1 MAKQLVDRAFAALA
15 DPTRRAMVERL
26 AGGEATV
33 GQLAAPFEMALPTI
47 SKHLKVLERARLIAR
62 RIEGRVHWIRLEREG
77 MEVVT
82 DWIEFH
88 QTFWSEGTAR
98 IDAALTARLE
108 EESDERRRKR

>member
-1 MAKQLVDRAFAALA
+1 
-15 DPTRRAMVERL
+15 MVEQL

-77 MEVVT
+77 LEPAT
-82 DWIEFH
+82 DWLDFH
-88 QTFWSEGTAR
+88 RVFWSEGVSR
-98 IDAALTARLE
+98 IDAALATE
-108 EESDERRRKR
+108 QENDEGRSKG